1 MSATTLPTGN
11 LRLATIRDV
20 PRLGQVAT
28 AGLFYSPAFAWERK
42 HHAKYPEDAVKSY
55 EKWLAIAIRDPESIL
70 LVAEDS
76 YEPDENDKT
85 GATIVSNPETNPQPG
100 EKVVVGFTFWHLPP
114 GAKSIGKFMDDE
126 DLASDKKPVFDGG
139 LNRDRD
145 VSLEP
150 LLKADTDAK
159 ER

>member
-1 MSATTLPTGN
+1 MMATNLPAAN

-28 AGLFYSPAFAWERK
+28 AGLFYSPAFTWERK
-42 HHAKYPEDAVKSY
+42 YHDKYPGDTLKAY
-55 EKWLAIAIRDPESIL
+55 EKWLAMAIRDPECIV

-76 YEPDENDKT
+76 YQPDENTKT
-85 GATIVSNPETNPQPG
+85 GATIVSNSEVNPQPG
-100 EKVVVGFTFWHLPP
+100 NQVVVGFTVWHLPS
-114 GAKSIGKFMDDE
+114 GAKSIGRFMDAE
-126 DLASDKKPVFDGG
+126 DLAFDEKPVFDGG

-150 LLKADTDAK
+150 LYAEDTAAK
-159 ER
+159 EK